1 MNRLN
6 YLSQLVAFAF
16 RRNPFL
22 YFSLVL
28 SLLSVVI
35 ELAAMSIL
43 FPLSELVFGRQL
55 APGVSL
61 VGGGWVVPLLKGLG
75 ISPGLKAVGILFL
88 AVLIL
93 RVVTL
98 LGSQGLT
105 IFLGKR
111 LHAQLSSMAFA
122 NIVQGVPIKLI
133 EAKNIGHF
141 VSLAGDESFRAS
153 NLVIAISQFTGV
165 AALGILYFAA
175 IAYFSVTAAVA
186 VVFFLVVSFVALFT
200 SFRKSHRLGAAQ
212 LEQSQLASSIFL
224 DALNG
229 LRAVRAMT
237 AENYVV
243 NRYRTEIFKYSAIL
257 FKTEFIGTLARLAPM
272 VVLLSLGILLLG
284 AWNPDGSALDAAFLF
299 ALLMYL
305 MRFFPVVGQGLNLF
319 LRVLTDAKA
328 GRNVLEATKPTDVA
342 ALIQEQSIG
351 KVESITIRN
360 LNFEYVPDKAVL
372 QNLDLEFVA
381 GRSYAIMGSS
391 GSGKSTLLDLL
402 LGFRDP
408 DSGEIL
414 INGIDVGRI
423 NPALKRQ
430 KILLLGQQTTIFNDT
445 IFNNIAFGKD
455 MTPAEV
461 ERAGR
466 LANIEEMVS
475 GLPEK
480 YQTKLSY
487 QGSNLSG
494 GQRQRVGIAR
504 ALARVPDVLMLDEST
519 SALDRETLLAIA
531 DTILQEYR
539 EKIVIFVTHD
549 HELAEKTDHV
559 YRLSVVGQIDQDATQ
574 SQAGAPPLHAV
585 ADHPAPLTTRPE
597 PANDIG
603 KTIGSIGTGSA

>member
-61 VGGGWVVPLLKGLG
+61 VGGGWVVPLLSGLS

-111 LHAQLSSMAFA
+111 LHAQLSSLAFA
-122 NIVQGVPIKLI
+122 NIVQGIPIKLI

-243 NRYRTEIFKYSAIL
+243 NRYRTEVFKYSAIL

-328 GRNVLEATKPTDVA
+328 GRNVLEATTPVDETA
-342 ALIQEQSIG
+342 RAQEQSIG
-351 KVESITIRN
+351 TVESITIRH
-360 LNFEYVPDKAVL
+360 LNFGYVPDKAVL

-414 INGIDVGRI
+414 INGIDAGRI
-423 NPALKRQ
+423 NPVLKRQ

-445 IFNNIAFGKD
+445 IFNNIAFGKE

-461 ERAGR
+461 ARAGR
-466 LANIEEMVS
+466 LAHIEEMVS

-504 ALARVPDVLMLDEST
+504 ALARVPDVLVLDEST
-519 SALDRETLLAIA
+519 SALDRETLLEIA
-531 DTILQEYR
+531 DIILQEYR

-559 YRLSVVGQIDQDATQ
+559 YLLSVVDQIDQYVNT
-574 SQAGAPPLHAV
+574 
-585 ADHPAPLTTRPE
+585 
-597 PANDIG
+597 
-603 KTIGSIGTGSA
+603 GTGSA